1 MNTMKKMLKPTSLFL
16 AVLLVLIP
24 SFYQAASAAII
35 GTEAVLRSDRNQET
49 RDYLNDLISREKVRK
64 VLVARGVNP
73 HEAKARIDSL
83 SDAEIEQ
90 ISEIIADLP
99 AGGNV
104 TGFIVVVGVVILILI
119 FIVEYTS
126 SVKMFPQFQ
135 SNN

>member
-1 MNTMKKMLKPTSLFL
+1 MNTMKKMLKPTSIFL
-16 AVLLVLIP
+16 AILLVLIP
-24 SFYQAASAAII
+24 SLYQTVSAAMI

-49 RDYLNDLISREKVRK
+49 RDYLTALISREKVRK
-64 VLVARGVNP
+64 ALVARGVTP

-99 AGGNV
+99 AGGDA

-126 SVKMFPQFQ
+126 SVKMFPQLQF
-135 SNN
+135 NN